1 MRAGSGERP
10 RGFAILGEAL
20 DTSAWREENTRSP
33 TPATNPGVEL
43 PMAGDTKGLRRLW
56 NACGYSWAGLC
67 AAWRY
72 EEAFRQEIMLVGALV
87 PVAIWLARSPLELA
101 LILGSGLLVLIV
113 ELLNS
118 AVEAVTDRVGL
129 ERHELSARAKDLG
142 SAAVML
148 SLMLMGIVWSGVIWQ
163 RFSQD

>member
-1 MRAGSGERP
+1 
-10 RGFAILGEAL
+10 
-20 DTSAWREENTRSP
+20 
-33 TPATNPGVEL
+33 
-43 PMAGDTKGLRRLW
+43 MASDTKGLRRLW

-87 PVAIWLARSPLELA
+87 PVAIWLARSPLELV
-101 LILGSGLLVLIV
+101 LLLGSGLLVLIV

-118 AVEAVTDRVGL
+118 AIEAVTDRVGL
-129 ERHELSARAKDLG
+129 ERHVLSARAKDLG

-148 SLMLMGIVWSGVIWQ
+148 SLILMGIVWSGVLWQ